1 MAKTK
6 EEEEKKTTTFIIW
19 PLLAGALISVL
30 LWKRAAAGQTSTLF
44 GIVTDA
50 NSDPANP
57 EPIDGVEVSI
67 TGSEY
72 RAITNDGGAYRIE
85 NITPGTYYSVAFT
98 DPQGRYEP
106 LTVEEVG

>member
-6 EEEEKKTTTFIIW
+6 EEEKKTTTFIIW
-19 PLLAGALISVL
+19 PLLAGVLISVL
-30 LWKRAAAGQTSTLF
+30 LWKRAAGAQTATLF

-50 NSDPANP
+50 NSDPASP
-57 EPIDGVEVSI
+57 EPIDGVEVAI

-72 RAITNDGGAYRIE
+72 RGITNDGGAYIIE
-85 NITPGTYYSVAFT
+85 NITPGTYPSVVFT